1 MKGWTFDEFKNVI
14 WSDESMFEIQHAPN
28 PQNDRVWAESRDQV
42 PPVHTVKQPAKLMVW
57 GAMST
62 EALTKLHIIP
72 QNQTVNTE
80 YYVSQIL
87 EGSLLTAL
95 NRSAENGAVTE
106 RKMVETRSD
115 AIFMQDGAPS
125 HTSRRTQN
133 GCANHVPGFWDKAT
147 WPGNSPDESHIN
159 ILVYPETE
167 LG

>member
-1 MKGWTFDEFKNVI
+1 
-14 WSDESMFEIQHAPN
+14 
-28 PQNDRVWAESRDQV
+28 
-42 PPVHTVKQPAKLMVW
+42 MVW
-57 GAMST
+57 GAMSA

-147 WPGNSPDESHIN
+147 WPGNSPDLNPIKKLWSILKQSLDEQEPATSLAQLERRPKAAWRN
-159 ILVYPETE
+159 ISADMLGNLVASMPSRVQKCAKLNGGYT
-167 LG
+167 GV